1 MATSFYRALM
11 AIAALLM
18 AIATGLGAWASHGLA
33 ALLDAS
39 ALRAFE
45 TAVSY
50 QFVHALGL
58 LGLGIFCTAR
68 PGTRMPGLAALVLL
82 GGILLFCGGLY
93 ASSLGGPEWVAS
105 LAPVGGIGLIVGWI
119 LAGVGLWI
127 ARPPPVA

>member
-1 MATSFYRALM
+1 MTTTLCRVLM
-11 AIAALLM
+11 AAAALLM

-33 ALLDAS
+33 NLLDAS
-39 ALRAFE
+39 ALRTFE

-58 LGLGIFCTAR
+58 LGLGMFCTLR
-68 PGTRMPGLAALVLL
+68 PGVRLPGFAALVLL
-82 GGILLFCGGLY
+82 AGIALFCGGLY
-93 ASSLGGPEWVAS
+93 ASSLGGPAWIAS

-127 ARPPPVA
+127 GRAPPAT